1 MSARKRRPPVTES
14 VTDIVEARWAEGQAH
29 LASAGVEILLA
40 LRAAVSVPID
50 MAELRNRHEHEE
62 EEEEGP
68 GVPRA
73 SGAGGWRLLCEV
85 IDGAVARLRAL
96 GSDPS
101 RAVRRETLGA
111 IQEALAKELEQMEHG
126 AVGRDAAILAQ
137 AFRSVKAIIDRQMEL
152 LDERHAKGP
161 RSPRRARKVT
171 VE

>member
-1 MSARKRRPPVTES
+1 MTARRRRPSVTES
-14 VTDIVEARWAEGQAH
+14 LSDIVEARWVEGQAH
-29 LASAGVEILLA
+29 LVSAGVDLLLA

-50 MAELRNRHEHEE
+50 MAELRNQHEVQ

-73 SGAGGWRLLCEV
+73 SGAGGWRLLREV

-96 GSDPS
+96 GGDPS
-101 RAVRRETLGA
+101 HAVRKETLGA
-111 IQEALAKELEQMEHG
+111 IQEALAKELEQLERG
-126 AVGRDAAILAQ
+126 AMGRDAAILAQ

-152 LDERHAKGP
+152 LDQRPTKGRRP
-161 RSPRRARKVT
+161 RARARKVT